1 MPYVDYM
8 KQIIKKVEKTRRKR
22 IEESREGIH
31 HPRIPQEEVDGF
43 LTKYHPDYMEGTKR
57 PISIGP
63 NKGDTVTNEVADIL
77 EAGSMIDPGTF
88 DTSSPDY
95 ETDVFIVD
103 GGGAAAAAALT
114 AEKQGLSVLLATK
127 LRLGDANTMMAEG
140 GIQGADKPQDSPVRN
155 YLDTM

>member
-95 ETDVFIVD
+95 ETDVFIV
-103 GGGAAAAAALT
+103 
-114 AEKQGLSVLLATK
+114 V
-127 LRLGDANTMMAEG
+127 N
-140 GIQGADKPQDSPVRN
+140 DKYFWHVRSFHFVQDNCIPRPIVTTPSKPVN
-155 YLDTM
+155 F